1 MARVPLTL
9 TVNGREQAEFIESG
23 AMLADVLRD
32 KLGLT
37 ATKVG
42 CGQGTCG
49 ACTVTI
55 DGVLALSCLVPA
67 QRAEGRQVTT
77 LEGLATNGA
86 LHPLQKAFADGFAAQ
101 CGFCT
106 SGMIIAAKAL
116 LDHNPAPDR
125 AEVIEA
131 ISGNI
136 CRCTGYEPIINAVL
150 SAAAEMR
157 GGSAATQKSA

>member
-42 CGQGTCG
+42 CQQGTCG

-55 DGVLALSCLVPA
+55 DGKLALACLVPA
-67 QRAEGRQVTT
+67 QRVEGRRVMT
-77 LEGLATNGA
+77 LEGLATNGV

-116 LDHNPAPDR
+116 LDRKPAPDR
-125 AEVIEA
+125 GDVIEA

-136 CRCTGYEPIINAVL
+136 CRCTGYEPIVNAIL
-150 SAAAEMR
+150 AAAAEMR
-157 GGSAATQKSA
+157 GGSAQKLA

>member
-1 MARVPLTL
+1 MARVPLTFTL
-9 TVNGREQAEFIESG
+9 NGGEAAEFVESG
-23 AMLADVLRD
+23 ALLADVLRD

-37 ATKVG
+37 ATKIG

-49 ACTVTI
+49 ACTVMV
-55 DGVLALSCLVPA
+55 DGELMLSCLIPA
-67 QRAEGRQVTT
+67 QRVEGRSVTT
-77 LEGLATNGA
+77 LEGIGINGA
-86 LHPLQKAFADGFAAQ
+86 LHPLQTAFADGFAAQ

-106 SGMIIAAKAL
+106 PAMIMAAKAL
-116 LDHNPAPDR
+116 LDRNPDPQRDD
-125 AEVIEA
+125 VIEA

-157 GGSAATQKSA
+157 GRKSA

>member
-1 MARVPLTL
+1 MARVPVTF
-9 TVNGREQAEFIESG
+9 TINGAEAAEFIEPG
-23 AMLADVLRD
+23 ALLSDVLRD

-42 CGQGTCG
+42 CEQGTCG
-49 ACTVTI
+49 ACSVI
-55 DGVLALSCLVPA
+55 VNGELKLSCLIPA
-67 QRAEGRQVTT
+67 QRIEGAEVVT
-77 LEGLATNGA
+77 LEGINANGA

-106 SGMIIAAKAL
+106 SGMIVAAKAL
-116 LDHNPAPDR
+116 LDVNPDPDR
-125 AEVIEA
+125 GAVIDA

-136 CRCTGYEPIINAVL
+136 CRCTGYEPIINAIL

-157 GGSAATQKSA
+157 GRKSA

>member
-42 CGQGTCG
+42 CQQGTCG

-55 DGVLALSCLVPA
+55 DGVLALACLVPA
-67 QRAEGRQVTT
+67 ERVEGRQVTT
-77 LEGLATNGA
+77 LEGLATDGA

-116 LDHNPAPDR
+116 LDRNPAPDR
-125 AEVIEA
+125 ADVIEA

-136 CRCTGYEPIINAVL
+136 CRCTGYEPIVAAILA
-150 SAAAEMR
+150 AAAELR
-157 GGSAATQKSA
+157 GGSAASQKSA